1 MCLVVKHTCL
11 QRWVAPYNL
20 MNVVIARTAQ
30 MSKTQMIHIF
40 KVILEE
46 PLQNAVGKKNDSLP
60 DRDTYAHAHAFST
73 CMNVKAIFYS
83 TAVVK

>member
-1 MCLVVKHTCL
+1 MLKHTCL
-11 QRWVAPYNL
+11 ERYEAPYNVV
-20 MNVVIARTAQ
+20 NTVIACTAQ
-30 MSKTQMIHIF
+30 ISKTPTIDIF
-40 KVILEE
+40 EVIFEE